1 MINYLGKP
9 IKILMVEDNEG
20 DVILT
25 REALFD
31 ANIRNEMMV
40 INNGEK
46 AVDFLKTT
54 NLNNTEDLPG
64 LIFMDINLPRINGHE
79 VIKFIKSDERLC
91 HIPVFVLTSS
101 TAPNDIEKSE
111 INLVTT
117 YLVKPINI
125 PKFIQSIQTLEGYSI

>member
-25 REALFD
+25 KEDLFD
-31 ANIRNEMMV
+31 ANIRNEIMV
-40 INNGEK
+40 FNNGEK

-54 NLNNTEDLPG
+54 NQNNTEELPG
-64 LIFMDINLPRINGHE
+64 LIFVDINLPRINGHE
-79 VIKFIKSDERLC
+79 VIKLIKTDERLSR
-91 HIPVFVLTSS
+91 IPVIVLTSS
-101 TAPNDIEKSE
+101 SAPTDLGKSQ
-111 INLVTT
+111 INLVNT

-125 PKFIQSIQTLEGYSI
+125 PKFLQCIQTLEGYSI

>member
-25 REALFD
+25 KEALFD
-31 ANIRNEMMV
+31 ANIRNEMV
-40 INNGEK
+40 VVNNGEK

-54 NLNNTEDLPG
+54 NQNNTEELPG

-79 VIKFIKSDERLC
+79 VIKLIKTDERLSR
-91 HIPVFVLTSS
+91 IPVIVLTSS
-101 TAPNDIEKSE
+101 SAPTDLAKSE
-111 INLVTT
+111 INSVNN
-117 YLVKPINI
+117 YLVKPIDI
-125 PKFIQSIQTLEGYSI
+125 PKFLQSIQTLERYSI